1 MQQNMYCPECG
12 EKIQAGD
19 EFCPNCGKKIEKVE
33 SNTNDSSQ
41 DPVNE
46 TVELQRSK
54 EIPTSNKPKRSVVL
68 LLLVAVVGLIALY
81 FGLKSYYE
89 PQRQL
94 NRIVST
100 MGNPDKNLAKYI
112 ETNDPSLQ
120 KKISNSNLK
129 PTQKYFANNRQGLA
143 VLKSTLA
150 KGKTYQDSYSL
161 VRSGNYWLL
170 FPRYKVKVKPVY
182 VTISTNYS
190 GVKIFKNGKKVFT
203 TTKNMQSKKIGP
215 LFPGT
220 YTFKATGQATGKR
233 LSTVKRE
240 VLNATSSEIGLNL
253 QMATFTLYGKAN
265 SVVYLNNKK
274 VGKLNEEG
282 LLTFKKYPLPA
293 TLKGYVVDNSNNK
306 KKKSQT
312 VNIKKILANG
322 YQDIFFKF
330 KTNSKSSASASSASA
345 SSDNESDDTSDQ
357 SDQSSSVDTKN
368 LTTQQVNDW
377 IFVHLKKDYDFS
389 VTEDDFIFDQQKND
403 AGILEITVYEN
414 SDSSEMQAHG
424 ADGDVSHRVGT
435 YSIDSDGN
443 LFDED
448 SNSVVSTHYGE

>member
-12 EKIQAGD
+12 EKIHAGD
-19 EFCPNCGKKIEKVE
+19 EFCSNCGKKIEKVE
-33 SNTNDSSQ
+33 STTNDSSQ
-41 DPVNE
+41 DSVNE

-54 EIPTSNKPKRSVVL
+54 ETPTSNQPKRSVIL
-68 LLLVAVVGLIALY
+68 LLLIAVVGLIALY

-94 NRIVST
+94 DRIVST

-120 KKISNSNLK
+120 KKISNNNLK
-129 PTQKYFANNRQGLA
+129 PTQKYFANNHQELA
-143 VLKSTLA
+143 VLKSNLA

-170 FPRYKVKVKPVY
+170 FPRYKVKVKAVY

-203 TTKNMQSKKIGP
+203 TTTNLQSKKIGP

-233 LSTVKRE
+233 LSTVKQE
-240 VLNATSSEIGLNL
+240 VLNATSGEIGLNL

-274 VGKLNEEG
+274 VGKLNKEG
-282 LLTFKKYPLPA
+282 MLTLKKYPLPA

-306 KKKSQT
+306 KKKSKT
-312 VNIKKILANG
+312 VNIKKKLANG

-330 KTNSKSSASASSASA
+330 KTKSKSSTAENPAAA
-345 SSDNESDDTSDQ
+345 SSDNESDDATDQ

-414 SDSSEMQAHG
+414 SDSPEMQAHG

-448 SNSVVSTHYGE
+448 SNSVISTHYGE